1 MKVGNFCRLVRDQ
14 TFMTSRQKGVL
25 GICHVSC
32 GSCFVEAINLLFLFA
47 DGGVRDVTELVTF
60 SARHEYMTPKV
71 NIRTVKDIFISKHQI
86 TGNYRKVEMSEKSL
100 VRCSICKKYYQKQH
114 LER

>member
-25 GICHVSC
+25 GICHASC
-32 GSCFVEAINLLFLFA
+32 GGYFVETIDLLFLFA
-47 DGGVRDVTELVTF
+47 DSGVRGVTELVTF

-71 NIRTVKDIFISKHQI
+71 NIKTVKDIFISKHQI

-100 VRCSICKKYYQKQH
+100 VRCSICKKYNQKQH